1 MSAGRPLAIHAQG
14 VRVARGERE
23 VLCGL
28 DLSLAEGESLAII
41 GANGSGKS
49 TLLSLMAG
57 LLPHDAGAL
66 RIFDAPPHA
75 GRSDVAI
82 AFQDARLMT
91 WRSALRNVTLP
102 LEVGEGW
109 SSASSAS
116 VRSEGEAALARVGAA
131 EVAHRSPTALSG
143 GERQRVALAR
153 ALVRQPRLILLDEPF
168 SALDALT
175 RDRLN
180 EELPEMVGSASVLL
194 VTHDMEEAL
203 LVADRVVVLGI
214 AGAIVAETPGLRG
227 LPAAQRRAALSAGAG
242 ISSQKALRE
251 ALRA

>member
-1 MSAGRPLAIHAQG
+1 MIAGRPLAIRAQG
-14 VRVARGERE
+14 VRVARGGRE
-23 VLCGL
+23 VLRGL
-28 DLSLAEGESLAII
+28 DLSLAAGESLAII

-49 TLLSLMAG
+49 TLLSLVAG
-57 LLPHDAGAL
+57 LLPLDAGEL
-66 RIFDAPPHA
+66 RIFDAPARA

-82 AFQDARLMT
+82 AFQDARLMM

-102 LEVGEGW
+102 LEVGEARR
-109 SSASSAS
+109 SAASSS

-131 EVAHRSPTALSG
+131 GVADRSPAELSG

-180 EELPEMVGSASVLL
+180 EELPEIIGNASVLL
-194 VTHDMEEAL
+194 VTHDIEEAL
-203 LVADRVVVLGI
+203 LVADRVVVLGS
-214 AGAIVAETPGLRG
+214 AGGIVAETAGLRG
-227 LPAAQRRAALSAGAG
+227 LPAVQRRGALSAGAG
-242 ISSQKALRE
+242 IASQQALRE

>member
-1 MSAGRPLAIHAQG
+1 
-14 VRVARGERE
+14 
-23 VLCGL
+23 
-28 DLSLAEGESLAII
+28 
-41 GANGSGKS
+41 
-49 TLLSLMAG
+49 
-57 LLPHDAGAL
+57 
-66 RIFDAPPHA
+66 
-75 GRSDVAI
+75 
-82 AFQDARLMT
+82 
-91 WRSALRNVTLP
+91 
-102 LEVGEGW
+102 
-109 SSASSAS
+109 

-131 EVAHRSPTALSG
+131 EVADRSPAELSG

-203 LVADRVVVLGI
+203 LVADRVVVLGSV
-214 AGAIVAETPGLRG
+214 GAIVAETPGLRG

-242 ISSQKALRE
+242 IASQQALRE

>member
-1 MSAGRPLAIHAQG
+1 MSAGRSLAIRAQG
-14 VRVARGERE
+14 VRVARGARE
-23 VLCGL
+23 VLRGV
-28 DLSLAEGESLAII
+28 DLSLADGESLAII

-49 TLLSLMAG
+49 TLLSLIAG
-57 LLPHDAGAL
+57 LLSPDAGEL
-66 RIFDAPPHA
+66 RVFDAPPRA

-180 EELPEMVGSASVLL
+180 EELPEMVGNASVLL
-194 VTHDMEEAL
+194 VTHDIEEAL
-203 LVADRVVVLGI
+203 LVADRVVVLGS
-214 AGAIVAETPGLRG
+214 AGTIVAETPGLRG
-227 LPAAQRRAALSAGAG
+227 LPAAQRRAALSTGAG
-242 ISSQKALRE
+242 MASQHSLRE
-251 ALRA
+251 ALRV

>member
-1 MSAGRPLAIHAQG
+1 
-14 VRVARGERE
+14 
-23 VLCGL
+23 
-28 DLSLAEGESLAII
+28 
-41 GANGSGKS
+41 
-49 TLLSLMAG
+49 
-57 LLPHDAGAL
+57 
-66 RIFDAPPHA
+66 
-75 GRSDVAI
+75 
-82 AFQDARLMT
+82 
-91 WRSALRNVTLP
+91 
-102 LEVGEGW
+102 
-109 SSASSAS
+109 

-131 EVAHRSPTALSG
+131 EVADRSPAELSG

-203 LVADRVVVLGI
+203 LVADRVVVLGS

-242 ISSQKALRE
+242 IASQQALRE

>member
-1 MSAGRPLAIHAQG
+1 MSAGRSLAIHAQG
-14 VRVARGERE
+14 VRVARGAHE

-28 DLSLAEGESLAII
+28 DLSLAEGESLAIV

-49 TLLSLMAG
+49 TLLSLIAG

-66 RIFDAPPHA
+66 RIFDAPPRA

-82 AFQDARLMT
+82 AFQDARLMM

-102 LEVGEGW
+102 LEVGEGRRGA
-109 SSASSAS
+109 ASDSL
-116 VRSEGEAALARVGAA
+116 RSEGEAALARVGAG
-131 EVAHRSPTALSG
+131 EVADRSPDELSG

-203 LVADRVVVLGI
+203 LVADRVVVLGR
-214 AGAIVAETPGLRG
+214 AGIIVAETPGLRG
-227 LPAAQRRAALSAGAG
+227 LPVAQRRVALGVGAG
-242 ISSQKALRE
+242 IASQRALRE